1 MTLFTTLLVLLIVAR
16 AAGEIAER
24 MGKPAMV
31 GEILAGVA
39 LGPSIFNLVQ
49 ITPELKAIADLGVFL
64 LVLLAGMEMEVSRLA
79 EATRGR
85 GLWVAVLGFLTPLS
99 LGLAVGALF
108 DFGATRALF
117 LGLCLAITAL
127 PVSVRI
133 LMDLGRLQS
142 QTGQLI
148 VSAAVIH
155 DIAALLML
163 GVILQ
168 ARTGDGSLFSVMR
181 WTVLGVVKI
190 AVFILAIA
198 GAYWLVEYWA
208 SLTPRS
214 RRMVSRVVAA
224 LRGKETVFA
233 LTVAFVLLFATL
245 ADTVG
250 LHFVAGTFF
259 GGMLL
264 SQRAIGRRNF
274 DAVQKTASAV
284 AMGFLAPVFFAL
296 VGLQFRVSALVSW
309 GLLAAVLATGFAGK
323 LLGGYVGASVAG
335 LDRRDRWIVAFG
347 LNGRG
352 VMDLVIATIALENG
366 FIEPPLFSVLVL
378 TAIVGTVV
386 TPLLLRRAYGDLPQA
401 AEAQAAAG

>member
-24 MGKPAMV
+24 MGTPAMV
-31 GEILAGVA
+31 GEILAGVL
-39 LGPSIFNLVQ
+39 LGPSVFNLVQ
-49 ITPELKAIADLGVFL
+49 ITPGLKAIADLGVFL

-85 GLWVAVLGFLTPLS
+85 GVWVAVLGFLTPLS
-99 LGLAVGALF
+99 LGMAVGALL
-108 DFGATRALF
+108 DLDATRALF

-148 VSAAVIH
+148 VSAAVTH

-168 ARTGDGSLFSVMR
+168 ARTGDGSFLSVMH
-181 WTVLGVVKI
+181 WTGIGVAKTG
-190 AVFILAIA
+190 VFILAIA
-198 GAYWLVEYWA
+198 GAYWLVEYWV

-214 RRMVSRVVAA
+214 RRVVSRVVAA

-245 ADTVG
+245 SDTVG

-274 DAVQKTASAV
+274 DSVQKTASAV
-284 AMGFLAPVFFAL
+284 AMGFLAPVFFTL
-296 VGLQFRVSALVSW
+296 VGLQFRVAALASW
-309 GLLAAVLATGFAGK
+309 GLVAAVLATGFAGK
-323 LLGGYVGASVAG
+323 LLGGYAGAGVAG

-386 TPLLLRRAYGDLPQA
+386 TPLLLRRAYGSPQQP
-401 AEAQAAAG
+401 AEAQVAAG

>member
-1 MTLFTTLLVLLIVAR
+1 MSLFTSLLLLLILSRV
-16 AAGEIAER
+16 AGEVAER
-24 MGKPAMV
+24 LGQPAMV
-31 GEILAGVA
+31 GEILAGVL
-39 LGPSIFNLVQ
+39 LGPSVFSLVQ

-85 GLWVAVLGFLTPLS
+85 GGWVPVLGFLTPLS
-99 LGLAVGALF
+99 LGMVIGALF
-108 DFGATRALF
+108 GLDATRALF

-127 PVSVRI
+127 PVSIRI
-133 LMDLGRLQS
+133 LMDLGRLHTR
-142 QTGQLI
+142 TGQLI
-148 VSAAVIH
+148 VSAAVTH

-168 ARTGDGSLFSVMR
+168 ARTGDGSLLSVMR
-181 WTVLGVVKI
+181 WT
-190 AVFILAIA
+190 AVGMAKTALFMLLIA

-208 SLTPRS
+208 SLTPRA
-214 RRMVSRVVAA
+214 RRVVSRLVTA

-245 ADTVG
+245 SDAVG

-274 DAVQKTASAV
+274 DAVQKTASAI

-296 VGLQFRVSALVSW
+296 VGLQFQVSALASW
-309 GLLAAVLATGFAGK
+309 GLAAAVLATGFAGK
-323 LLGGYVGASVAG
+323 LLGGYAGAAAAG
-335 LDRRDRWIVAFG
+335 LEYRDRWIVAFG

-378 TAIVGTVV
+378 TAIVGAVL
-386 TPLLLRRAYGDLPQA
+386 TPLLLRRAYGGPEVQ
-401 AEAQAAAG
+401 EQAAAR